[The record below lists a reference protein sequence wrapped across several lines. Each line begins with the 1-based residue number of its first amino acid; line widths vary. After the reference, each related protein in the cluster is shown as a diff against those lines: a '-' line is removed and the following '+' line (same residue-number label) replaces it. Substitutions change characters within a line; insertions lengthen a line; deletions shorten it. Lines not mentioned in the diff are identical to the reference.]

1 MTSYNGK
8 QIITIHILPNV
19 LRSKD
24 NQLIEYTK
32 YNMRNISIQR
42 QAENEARILV
52 TDLFLFFKKKKK
64 RCKQGISKWSAFS
77 FNIYW

>member
-24 NQLIEYTK
+24 NQLIEY
-32 YNMRNISIQR
+32 R

-52 TDLFLFFKKKKK
+52 TDLFLFFKKKK
-64 RCKQGISKWSAFS
+64 SAV
-77 FNIYW
+77 NKA

>member
-8 QIITIHILPNV
+8 QIIAIHILPNV

-32 YNMRNISIQR
+32 YNMRNISIQI
-42 QAENEARILV
+42 QAENEARRLV
-52 TDLFLFFKKKKK
+52 TDLFLFKKNKNAVNK
-64 RCKQGISKWSAFS
+64 A
-77 FNIYW
+77 

>member
-8 QIITIHILPNV
+8 QIIAIHILPNV

-42 QAENEARILV
+42 QAENEARRLV
-52 TDLFLFFKKKKK
+52 TDLFLFKKNKNAVNK
-64 RCKQGISKWSAFS
+64 A
-77 FNIYW
+77 

>member
-8 QIITIHILPNV
+8 QIIAIHILPNV

-52 TDLFLFFKKKKK
+52 TDLFLFFKKKK
-64 RCKQGISKWSAFS
+64 SAV
-77 FNIYW
+77 NKA

>member
-1 MTSYNGK
+1 MTLYNGK
-8 QIITIHILPNV
+8 QIIAIHILPNV

-42 QAENEARILV
+42 QAENEARRLV
-52 TDLFLFFKKKKK
+52 TDLFLFFKKKNAVNK
-64 RCKQGISKWSAFS
+64 A
-77 FNIYW
+77 

>member
-8 QIITIHILPNV
+8 QIIAIHILPNV

-42 QAENEARILV
+42 QAENEARRLV
-52 TDLFLFFKKKKK
+52 TDLFLFKKKKNAVNK
-64 RCKQGISKWSAFS
+64 A
-77 FNIYW
+77 

>member
-52 TDLFLFFKKKKK
+52 TDLFLFFLKKKK
-64 RCKQGISKWSAFS
+64 AL
-77 FNIYW
+77 

>member
-52 TDLFLFFKKKKK
+52 TDLFLFF
-64 RCKQGISKWSAFS
+64 
-77 FNIYW
+77 

>member
-32 YNMRNISIQR
+32 SNMRNIFIQR
-42 QAENEARILV
+42 QKENEARRIV
-52 TDLFLFFKKKKK
+52 TDLFIKKKKNAV
-64 RCKQGISKWSAFS
+64 SKA
-77 FNIYW
+77 

>member
-8 QIITIHILPNV
+8 QIIAIHILPNV

-52 TDLFLFFKKKKK
+52 TDLFLFF
-64 RCKQGISKWSAFS
+64 
-77 FNIYW
+77 

>member
-32 YNMRNISIQR
+32 SNMRNIFIQR
-42 QAENEARILV
+42 QKENEARRIV
-52 TDLFLFFKKKKK
+52 TDLFIKKKKNAVNK
-64 RCKQGISKWSAFS
+64 A
-77 FNIYW
+77 

>member
-8 QIITIHILPNV
+8 QIIAIHILPNV

-32 YNMRNISIQR
+32 YNMRNISVQR
-42 QAENEARILV
+42 QAENEARRLV
-52 TDLFLFFKKKKK
+52 TDLFLFKKNKNAVNK
-64 RCKQGISKWSAFS
+64 A
-77 FNIYW
+77 

>member
-1 MTSYNGK
+1 MTLYNGK
-8 QIITIHILPNV
+8 QISAIHILPNV

-42 QAENEARILV
+42 QAENEARRLV
-52 TDLFLFFKKKKK
+52 TDLFLF
-64 RCKQGISKWSAFS
+64 
-77 FNIYW
+77 

>member
-52 TDLFLFFKKKKK
+52 TDLFLFLKKKK
-64 RCKQGISKWSAFS
+64 SAV
-77 FNIYW
+77 NKA

>member
-52 TDLFLFFKKKKK
+52 TDLFLFFFKKKSTVNK
-64 RCKQGISKWSAFS
+64 A
-77 FNIYW
+77 

>member
-8 QIITIHILPNV
+8 QIIAIHILPNV

-42 QAENEARILV
+42 QAENEARRLV
-52 TDLFLFFKKKKK
+52 TDLFLFFKKKNAVNK
-64 RCKQGISKWSAFS
+64 A
-77 FNIYW
+77 

>member
-19 LRSKD
+19 LRSKG

-32 YNMRNISIQR
+32 SNMRNIFIQR
-42 QAENEARILV
+42 QKENEARRIV
-52 TDLFLFFKKKKK
+52 TDLFIKKKKNAVNK
-64 RCKQGISKWSAFS
+64 A
-77 FNIYW
+77 

>member
-52 TDLFLFFKKKKK
+52 TDLFLFFKKKKSTVNK
-64 RCKQGISKWSAFS
+64 A
-77 FNIYW
+77 

>member
-32 YNMRNISIQR
+32 SNMRNIFIQR
-42 QAENEARILV
+42 QKENEARRIV
-52 TDLFLFFKKKKK
+52 TDLFIKKKKTL
-64 RCKQGISKWSAFS
+64 
-77 FNIYW
+77 

>member
-8 QIITIHILPNV
+8 QIIAIHMLPNV

-42 QAENEARILV
+42 QAENEARRLV
-52 TDLFLFFKKKKK
+52 TDLFLFKKNKNAVNK
-64 RCKQGISKWSAFS
+64 A
-77 FNIYW
+77 

>member
-1 MTSYNGK
+1 M
-8 QIITIHILPNV
+8 LPNV

-42 QAENEARILV
+42 QAENEARRLV
-52 TDLFLFFKKKKK
+52 TDLFLFKKNKNAVNK
-64 RCKQGISKWSAFS
+64 A
-77 FNIYW
+77 

>member
-8 QIITIHILPNV
+8 QIIAIHILPNV

-42 QAENEARILV
+42 QAENEARRLV
-52 TDLFLFFKKKKK
+52 TDLFLFFKKKNTVNK
-64 RCKQGISKWSAFS
+64 A
-77 FNIYW
+77 

>member
-52 TDLFLFFKKKKK
+52 TDLFLFLKKKKK
-64 RCKQGISKWSAFS
+64 HCKK
-77 FNIYW
+77 

>member
-32 YNMRNISIQR
+32 YNMRNIFIQR
-42 QAENEARILV
+42 LAENEARRLV
-52 TDLFLFFKKKKK
+52 TDLF
-64 RCKQGISKWSAFS
+64 I
-77 FNIYW
+77 